1 MSIETEIFQRT
12 ALLLGEENLEQ
23 IGQLKV
29 IIFGVGGV
37 GSWCAETLV
46 RTGIKNLTIVDS
58 DLVAASNINRQLM
71 ATTKTIGKVKV
82 DVLKERLLD
91 INPNAR
97 ITTFQEIY
105 NEDTRAMF
113 NLDSYDYIVD
123 AIDSLSHKADL
134 IRTATKTKATL
145 VSSMGAALKIDPS
158 RIQVAEFWKVAGC
171 PLAAALRRKMK
182 KGEKPSKKFFC
193 VYSDEV
199 LPNQQVDL
207 TRKSEELK
215 TDSTQIEGNQN
226 LIGHDWNVLK
236 AQINGTF
243 MHITAMF
250 GLRLA
255 SIIIQDI
262 YEKQMEKSV

>member
-1 MSIETEIFQRT
+1 MSIESEIFQRT
-12 ALLLGEENLEQ
+12 ALLLGEDGLGN
-23 IGQLKV
+23 IGRLKV
-29 IIFGVGGV
+29 IVFGVGGV
-37 GSWCAETLV
+37 GSWCAEALI
-46 RTGIKNLTIVDS
+46 RTGIKHLTIVDS

-82 DVLKERLLD
+82 EVLKERLLD
-91 INPNAR
+91 ISPNAI

-105 NEDTRAMF
+105 SDETRDMF
-113 NLDSYDYIVD
+113 NLNDYDYIVD

-134 IRTATKTKATL
+134 IRTATKTRATL

-158 RIQVAEFWKVAGC
+158 RIQVAEFWKVKGC
-171 PLAAALRRKMK
+171 PLAAALRRKIK
-182 KGEKPSKKFFC
+182 KGEKPSKKFIC

-199 LPNQQVDL
+199 LPNQSVDL
-207 TRKSEELK
+207 SKKSEELK
-215 TDSTQIEGNQN
+215 SNTAEIEGNQN

-243 MHITAMF
+243 MHITSMF

-262 YEKQMEKSV
+262 YKNQLEK